1 MIYHYD
7 LHIHSVLSPCAD
19 CLMTPNNIL
28 NMAMLKGLD
37 IISITDHNSLKQ
49 LPVIY
54 ELAKSYDFLLI
65 PGVEVTLKTN
75 EHLLIYFKTIEDA
88 MKFDE
93 VLDKYRPLVINS
105 NGLASLTDIED
116 FVTET
121 YPFISSE
128 PLTLDYLML
137 LDELKL
143 FDCRIILA
151 HVDRPNSTIIN
162 RLNQYKFNGI
172 ELTSCDE
179 LFITHYGLSRYL
191 IFYNSDAHDILQIS
205 EAKKH
210 NTIELESLSIDAF
223 FRYLQNE

>member
-49 LPVIY
+49 LPVLF

-65 PGVEVTLKTN
+65 PGVEVTLITK
-75 EHLLIYFKTIEDA
+75 EHLLIYFKTLEDA
-88 MKFDE
+88 MRFDQ
-93 VLDKYRPLVINS
+93 VLDQYRPFIKN
-105 NGLASLTDIED
+105 NYGLASTTDMED

-128 PLTLDYLML
+128 PMNLDYQGL
-137 LDELKL
+137 LNLLKPYEY
-143 FDCRIILA
+143 RIVLA
-151 HVDRPNSTIIN
+151 HIDRPHSNIIE
-162 RLNQYKFNGI
+162 RLDHYQMNGI

-179 LFITHYGLSRYL
+179 LKITHYGLSRYF
-191 IFYNSDAHDILQIS
+191 IFYNSDAHDLLQIS